1 VKLGLAC
8 NCRIIQENYF
18 ARKNYFYPDLPK
30 GYQISQHTTPIC
42 INGLVEINPNE
53 QPKMI
58 RINRIHIEEDAG
70 KSIHNASDSFTDID
84 CNRAGMPLLEIVSEP
99 DINSADEAFA
109 YVSHLRKL
117 VRHLDVSDGNM
128 EEGNLRCDVNIS
140 VRLKGDERLGTKVE
154 IKNLN
159 SLRYI
164 KKAIEFERQRLIA
177 LHQSGSKI
185 LQETRGFDENN
196 LTTFSIRTKEDEDD
210 YRYFPEPDLPP
221 FFISKEMIDSIKGSM
236 PPLEEEV
243 KESLIRDFQLSDYDA
258 RQLATDLELSKF
270 YLQLVRHT
278 NNYKAAANWLIGP
291 VKNYLNQ
298 NELSLNEFPV
308 PALTIAQVITL
319 IDSGWVSYGIASQ
332 KVFPELIKNP
342 GLLPEQYIKEQRL
355 EMNTHQT
362 EIDDLIEA
370 SLTKFSEK
378 IKEYKKGKKGLI
390 SLFVGEVMKQ
400 SKGKADAKMV
410 TEKIIEKL
418 KA

>member
-1 VKLGLAC
+1 
-8 NCRIIQENYF
+8 
-18 ARKNYFYPDLPK
+18 
-30 GYQISQHTTPIC
+30 
-42 INGLVEINPNE
+42 
-53 QPKMI
+53 
-58 RINRIHIEEDAG
+58 
-70 KSIHNASDSFTDID
+70 
-84 CNRAGMPLLEIVSEP
+84 MPLLEIVSEP

-342 GLLPEQYIKEQRL
+342 GLLPEQYIKEQGL